1 LETKKVNDS
10 ETPGAK
16 AASSKSEGRLATPV
30 RHTIV
35 IVEDNPADSKM
46 LRMALARRD
55 PTIETVLLEDGAEAI
70 DFFSSD
76 AKVDGS
82 AHCDLILLDLNLP
95 YVSGFD
101 VLEFLKGHPELKKT
115 PVIVLSGSS
124 SAADVE
130 RCYLAGANSYICKPT
145 GLDAVF
151 NMVEQLVGYWLE
163 QAQLPASVC
172 SATK

>member
-1 LETKKVNDS
+1 
-10 ETPGAK
+10 
-16 AASSKSEGRLATPV
+16 V

-35 IVEDNPADSKM
+35 IIEDNPADSKI
-46 LRMALARRD
+46 LRMALTRRD
-55 PTIETVLLEDGAEAI
+55 PSIETVLLEDGAEALE
-70 DFFSSD
+70 FFSSESRIRG
-76 AKVDGS
+76 V

-95 YVSGFD
+95 YVSGFE
-101 VLEFLKGHPELKKT
+101 VLEFLKSDSELKKT

-124 SAADVE
+124 SAPDVE

-151 NMVEQLVGYWLE
+151 NMVEHLVAYWLE
-163 QAQLPASVC
+163 QAQLPVSVC